1 MKFKIQ
7 ALFFPFLLACYEFST
22 YLSNDMYLP
31 ALPDM
36 MREMHLTTQ
45 QVQFTLTS
53 WFLGLASM
61 PLLLGVLSDRYG
73 RRPILLGGGIIYI
86 IATIVCALT
95 HDHQILLIARFLEG
109 AMTSSMLVAGYATVH
124 ELYDHKE
131 AVRMIA
137 LMGSIS
143 VLAPTLGPLM
153 GSIVLLF
160 TSWRGIFWFIAVWAA
175 ITVLLLMKWMP
186 ETLKK
191 EQQNKIHLPTLLK
204 SYQKII
210 TNFRFMA
217 LTSVLGCIFAGFI
230 TWIAAGPLLVIEIFQ
245 HSAIAFGLF
254 QLAIFIAYIIGNYL
268 VRYLVEKIKIGH
280 LLKWGMSISQVGVLM
295 MLISSFFFPQFLYGF
310 IFSMMIFAFGT
321 AFCFPLLNRMIIES
335 SQEPMGIRVSLF
347 TVFLTLFSS
356 LGSAVSGFFFS
367 GTIFSLACLVAS
379 FVVMAYVF
387 YFFVNKFQT
396 RSP

>member
-7 ALFFPFLLACYEFST
+7 SLFFPFLLAGYEFST

-61 PLLLGVLSDRYG
+61 PLFLGVLSDRFG
-73 RRPILLGGGIIYI
+73 RRPILLIGGIIYI
-86 IATIVCALT
+86 IATVICALT
-95 HDHQILLIARFLEG
+95 HNHQVLLIARFLQG
-109 AMTSSMLVAGYATVH
+109 GMTSSMLVAGYATVH
-124 ELYDHKE
+124 EMYDHKE

-143 VLAPTLGPLM
+143 VLAPTLGPLL

-160 TSWRGIFWFIAVWAA
+160 TSWRGIFWFIAIWATIA
-175 ITVLLLMKWMP
+175 ILLLIKIMP
-186 ETLKK
+186 ETLNK
-191 EQQNKIHLPTLLK
+191 EQQNKINIPTLLK
-204 SYQKII
+204 SYKKII
-210 TNFRFMA
+210 SNYRFMA

-230 TWIAAGPLLVIEIFQ
+230 TWIAAGPLLVIEVFQ

-268 VRYLVEKIKIGH
+268 VRYLVEKIKVVH
-280 LLKWGMSISQVGVLM
+280 LLHWGMSIAQIGVFM
-295 MLISSFFFPQFLYGF
+295 MLMSSFFFPQFLYGF
-310 IFSMMIFAFGT
+310 IFSMMVFSFGT

-335 SQEPMGIRVSLF
+335 SQETMGIRVSLF

-356 LGSAVSGFFFS
+356 LGSAASGLFFS
-367 GTIFSLACLVAS
+367 GTIFSLACLVTG
-379 FVVMAYVF
+379 FVVLAYLF
-387 YFFVNKFQT
+387 YFFVK
-396 RSP
+396 